1 MTRCS
6 INCMEHKEYLKN
18 SSSWNLNSKT
28 ILAQKHFS
36 KTKTFKTFSHSWK
49 IWRTFFIHKAFTLKV
64 LNFALFDHFCEILYP
79 RKVSKSRNGEI
90 KYPWNE
96 IPAEFEILFFLT
108 FNQSM
113 ILMPVYRISLL
124 AVTKLEFL

>member
-1 MTRCS
+1 MTRSS

-28 ILAQKHFS
+28 ILAQKHQGS
-36 KTKTFKTFSHSWK
+36 KRLSVIVEKFEEL
-49 IWRTFFIHKAFTLKV
+49 FFIHKAFTLKV
-64 LNFALFDHFCEILYP
+64 LNFALFDHFREILYP

-90 KYPWNE
+90 KYPRNE

-108 FNQSM
+108 FDQSM
-113 ILMPVYRISLL
+113 ILMPVYRVSLL

>member
-1 MTRCS
+1 MTRSS

-28 ILAQKHFS
+28 ILAQNISQKQKHLRLSVIVEKFEEL
-36 KTKTFKTFSHSWK
+36 
-49 IWRTFFIHKAFTLKV
+49 FFIHKAFTLKV